1 MTLTIRASQKN
12 ESKANTLRFV
22 VSQPFYTTGWFI
34 SFLCIIVLGAIYW
47 VINFYSRKRNVLLV
61 EENKR
66 LDIEHKALRNLL
78 NPHFLYNAINSIHAF
93 ILQNDQ
99 RKTLAYL
106 AKFSQLVRLNL
117 ELLASDKVELEKE
130 LKNISL
136 YLEFEKLRFA
146 DKLNYR
152 IEIDPSIDDTEI
164 RIPSFIIQPFLE
176 NAIWHGLLP
185 RPEGGNLSLQIQKH
199 HGELLITIDDDGVG
213 INNSLKT
220 PKLDLEQK
228 TSMGINIIR
237 ERLDLLKKF
246 QGNYGLLIIDK
257 SELTGKS

>member
-1 MTLTIRASQKN
+1 
-12 ESKANTLRFV
+12 
-22 VSQPFYTTGWFI
+22 
-34 SFLCIIVLGAIYW
+34 
-47 VINFYSRKRNVLLV
+47 
-61 EENKR
+61 
-66 LDIEHKALRNLL
+66 
-78 NPHFLYNAINSIHAF
+78 
-93 ILQNDQ
+93 
-99 RKTLAYL
+99 
-106 AKFSQLVRLNL
+106 
-117 ELLASDKVELEKE
+117 VELEKE

-152 IEIDPSIDDTEI
+152 IEIDPSIDDAEI

-220 PKLDLEQK
+220 PKLHLEQK

-237 ERLDLLKKF
+237 ERLDLLRKF

-257 SELTGKS
+257 SELTGNTNGTGTIIKITVPLDKTAKG